1 MPITTDD
8 AIHLIQ
14 RSDQISD
21 RARLEIFEFLAQSLS
36 LIPLI
41 GGFPAPGQSARE
53 FKRPLEPNWNQ
64 WCESKRP
71 FNSADFAPERAGIAC
86 GPASGV
92 LVLDVDDMEKFWEWL
107 VDQGFPANLPPT
119 LTVKTGGEGERYH
132 FYFLYPDD
140 GQRYGCR
147 SVKGVFDIR
156 GTGGQVLC
164 PGSLHPE
171 TRKPYIIQGESL
183 DLAVAPEWLR
193 NYTLTKTTHPDSLI
207 DDPVAPE
214 TTKDTPMTPGMTPT
228 PPIMTDSAASVQS
241 APALATL
248 PVSEKIKRMINTA
261 LPKGQR
267 SEPSMTVLVGLLS
280 AKVDEAT
287 VKQIYATY
295 PIGEKARE
303 AGAEWLEREI
313 GKAKDHIA
321 TAFDN
326 SKSSARPSDED
337 DPQARKFRYE
347 TFNAIEVIN
356 STSDFEFLIENFWPK
371 AEPLLITG
379 PGGAGKSIMT
389 LQIAMDLIF
398 PPATGFLNAFKVSAG
413 AHKVLFVQSEN
424 TFIGMKKRF
433 STIRSAYSIPDAV
446 LREGIFFL
454 GVNRDIRSV
463 GDMMRDSFRE
473 IIKEKVAVHKADI
486 LIIDPLISFHNLD
499 ENSND
504 QMRKLLDQVSLLAE
518 EVHVSPL
525 LIHHHGKFSTDSGA
539 GGGRGASAIG
549 DWSPNTWELSFHKQ
563 NKQYSFQ
570 HNKARNFMIQEK
582 VTLELDHLRFKKVGS
597 KTQTTNIQYVLI
609 ALQNLGGTA
618 NSKKVLK
625 DKVTEVY
632 ASLNNGETIAHTT
645 AASYIDQAIA
655 VGDVK
660 ETPVAGVKSKQYTL

>member
-1 MPITTDD
+1 MPITAND
-8 AIHLIQ
+8 AIRLIE
-14 RSDQISD
+14 RSDQVSD
-21 RARLEIFEFLAQSLS
+21 EARLDIFEFLATSFS
-36 LIPLI
+36 LIPLA

-53 FKRPLEPNWNQ
+53 FKRPLESNWNQ
-64 WCESKRP
+64 WCETKRP
-71 FNSADFAPERAGIAC
+71 FSRADFAPERAGVAC

-92 LVLDVDDMEKFWEWL
+92 LVLDVDDMDAFWNWQ
-107 VDQGFPANLPPT
+107 VDQDIPVGLPPT

-156 GTGGQVLC
+156 GVGGQVLC

-171 TRKPYIIQGESL
+171 TRKPYTLQGETFE
-183 DLAVAPEWLR
+183 LALAPDWLR
-193 NYTLTKTTHPDSLI
+193 HYTLTKTTKPAS
-207 DDPVAPE
+207 PVAESPTPE
-214 TTKDTPMTPGMTPT
+214 STKDTPMTPDSTPL
-228 PPIMTDSAASVQS
+228 PSIMTDPA
-241 APALATL
+241 APAPSTPVLATL
-248 PVSEKIKRMINTA
+248 PVSEKIKQMITTA
-261 LPKGQR
+261 VPKGQR
-267 SEPSMTVLVGLLS
+267 SEASMTVLVGMLS
-280 AKVDEAT
+280 AGIDEAT
-287 VKQIYATY
+287 VKQIYASY

-303 AGAEWLEREI
+303 AGAAWLDREI
-313 GKAKDHIA
+313 AKAKDHIA

-326 SKSSARPSDED
+326 SKSSARPADEED
-337 DPQARKFRYE
+337 SQARKYTYE
-347 TFNAIEVIN
+347 TFNALDVIN

-371 AEPLLITG
+371 AEPLLVTG

-398 PPATGFLNAFKVSAG
+398 PPAAGFLNAFKVSEG

-433 STIRSAYSIPDAV
+433 ATIRSAYSIPDAV

-454 GVNRDIRSV
+454 GVNKDIRSV
-463 GDMMRDSFRE
+463 GDMMRGSFRE
-473 IIKEKVAVHKADI
+473 VIKEKVALHEADI

-525 LIHHHGKFSTDSGA
+525 LIHHHGKFATDSGA

-563 NKQYSFQ
+563 SKQYSLQ
-570 HNKARNFMIQEK
+570 HNKARNFMLQEK

-597 KTQTTNIQYVLI
+597 ATVVGEIQYVEL
-609 ALQNLGGTA
+609 ALNNLNGTA
-618 NSKKVLK
+618 SSMKELKDEIIKLYAANNNGKPISENTAGSYIKKAVEAGNVKASPVSNSNSKM
-625 DKVTEVY
+625 
-632 ASLNNGETIAHTT
+632 
-645 AASYIDQAIA
+645 
-655 VGDVK
+655 
-660 ETPVAGVKSKQYTL
+660 YTF

>member
-1 MPITTDD
+1 MSITTDE
-8 AIHLIQ
+8 AIRLIQ

-21 RARLEIFEFLAQSLS
+21 TARLEIFEFLAKSLS
-36 LIPLI
+36 LIPLV

-53 FKRPLEPNWNQ
+53 FKRPLEANWNK
-64 WCESKRP
+64 WCDTKRP
-71 FNSADFAPERAGIAC
+71 FISSEFAPERAGIAC
-86 GPASGV
+86 GPASGL

-107 VDQGFPANLPPT
+107 VDQGVPAILPET
-119 LTVKTGGEGERYH
+119 LKVKTGGEGERYH
-132 FYFLYPDD
+132 FYFSYPDD

-171 TRKPYIIQGESL
+171 TRRPYTLQGETL
-183 DLAVAPEWLR
+183 ALAVAPEWLR
-193 NYTLTKTTHPDSLI
+193 NYTLTKTTHPDSPA
-207 DDPVAPE
+207 DSVAPE
-214 TTKDTPMTPGMTPT
+214 TTKDTPMTPGTTPLS
-228 PPIMTDSAASVQS
+228 PIETDSAASAQSVQ
-241 APALATL
+241 ALATL
-248 PVSEKIKRMINTA
+248 LVSEKIKKMITTA
-261 LPKGQR
+261 FPKGQR

-326 SKSSARPSDED
+326 SKSSARPSNED
-337 DPQARKFRYE
+337 DSQARKFRYE

-398 PPATGFLNAFKVSAG
+398 PPTTGFLNAFKVKEG
-413 AHKVLFVQSEN
+413 PHKVLFVQSEN

-463 GDMMRDSFRE
+463 GDMMRESFRE
-473 IIKEKVAVHKADI
+473 IIKEKVALHEADI

-525 LIHHHGKFSTDSGA
+525 LIHHHGKFATDSGA

-563 NKQYSFQ
+563 SKQYSLQ

-582 VTLELDHLRFKKVGS
+582 VTLELDYLRFKMVGS
-597 KTQTTNIQYVLI
+597 KAQVTNIQYVVT
-609 ALQNLGGTA
+609 ALQSLGGTA
-618 NSKKVLK
+618 SSKKELK
-625 DKVTEVY
+625 DKVAEVY
-632 ASLNNGETIAHTT
+632 ASLNNGKTIAHTT
-645 AASYIDQAIA
+645 AAAYIDQAIA
-655 VGDVK
+655 VGDIK
-660 ETPVAGVKSKQYTL
+660 ETPVAGSKSKQYTI

>member
-1 MPITTDD
+1 M
-8 AIHLIQ
+8 
-14 RSDQISD
+14 
-21 RARLEIFEFLAQSLS
+21 
-36 LIPLI
+36 IPLV
-41 GGFPAPGQSARE
+41 GGFPASGQPAQE
-53 FKRPLEPNWNQ
+53 FKRPLEAKWQQ
-64 WCESKRP
+64 WCETKRS
-71 FNSADFAPERAGIAC
+71 FNRTDFAPERAGVAC
-86 GPASGV
+86 GPASGI
-92 LVLDVDDMEKFWEWL
+92 LVLDVDDMDAFWNWQVEQDIP
-107 VDQGFPANLPPT
+107 VGLPST

-140 GQRYGCR
+140 RQRYGCR

-156 GTGGQVLC
+156 GMGGQVLC

-171 TRKPYIIQGESL
+171 TRKPYTLQGETF
-183 DLAVAPEWLR
+183 DLALAPDWLR
-193 NYTLTKTTHPDSLI
+193 HYTLTKTTKPTST
-207 DDPVAPE
+207 VAESSIPE
-214 TTKDTPMTPGMTPT
+214 TTKDTPMTPDTSPL
-228 PPIMTDSAASVQS
+228 PPIMTDPA
-241 APALATL
+241 APALSAPVLAAL
-248 PVSEKIKRMINTA
+248 PVSEKIKQMITTA
-261 LPKGQR
+261 VPKGQR
-267 SEPSMTVLVGLLS
+267 SEASMTVLVGMLS
-280 AKVDEAT
+280 AGIDEAT

-295 PIGEKARE
+295 PIGEKSRD
-303 AGAEWLEREI
+303 AGAAWLDREI

-326 SKSSARPSDED
+326 SKSSARPADEED
-337 DPQARKFRYE
+337 SQARKYSYE
-347 TFNAIEVIN
+347 TFNALDVIN
-356 STSDFEFLIENFWPK
+356 SSSDFEFLIENFWPK

-398 PPATGFLNAFKVSAG
+398 PPATGFLNAFKVSED

-433 STIRSAYSIPDAV
+433 ATIRSAYSIPDAV

-454 GVNRDIRSV
+454 GVNKDIRSV
-463 GDMMRDSFRE
+463 GDMMRGSFRE
-473 IIKEKVAVHKADI
+473 IIKGKVALHGIDI

-525 LIHHHGKFSTDSGA
+525 LIHHHGKFATDSGA

-563 NKQYSFQ
+563 TKQYTIQ
-570 HNKARNFMIQEK
+570 HNKARNFMLQEK

-597 KTQTTNIQYVLI
+597 KTQTTNVQYVTLAI
-609 ALQNLGGTA
+609 TNLGGVA
-618 NSKKVLK
+618 ASKKELK
-625 DKVTEVY
+625 DKIMEVY
-632 ASLNNGETIAHTT
+632 TSMNQGKTIAHTT
-645 AASYIDQAIA
+645 ASAYIEQAIA

-660 ETPVAGVKSKQYTL
+660 ETPVTGAKSKQYTL